1 MTRRLFD
8 EIADGLREAI
18 TIAKGEA
25 DPSTYRLHTPPSID
39 VKAIR
44 ARTKLSQRAFADRHG
59 FSLGALRDW
68 EQGRSN
74 PDRVARSLLVII
86 DREPE
91 AVARALSP
99 IAAE

>member
-8 EIADGLREAI
+8 DIADGLREAI

-25 DPSTYRLHTPPSID
+25 DPSTYRLHIPPSID

-44 ARTKLSQRAFADRHG
+44 ARTKLSQRAFAERHG
-59 FSLGALRDW
+59 FSLGAIRDW

-74 PDRVARSLLVII
+74 PDKVARSLLMII

-91 AVARALSP
+91 AVERALSP
-99 IAAE
+99 LAA